1 MQPSLEIAKKVDEL
15 AFNFALGR
23 ELKNDNNIALKCFT
37 DLCHSSLMTMS
48 KQNVQTNK
56 QKCLNKQTNKQTKMS
71 KQNHLSASYASFVT
85 AKFRKLSRRGIS
97 VEIFI

>member
-1 MQPSLEIAKKVDEL
+1 MQPSIEIAKKVDEL

-56 QKCLNKQTNKQTKMS
+56 QKCLNKQTNKQKMS

>member
-1 MQPSLEIAKKVDEL
+1 MFHRPMSLL
-15 AFNFALGR
+15 L
-23 ELKNDNNIALKCFT
+23 ND
-37 DLCHSSLMTMS
+37 H
-48 KQNVQTNK
+48 VQTKCPNK
-56 QKCLNKQTNKQTKMS
+56 QTKMSKQTNKQKMS

>member
-1 MQPSLEIAKKVDEL
+1 MFHRPMSLL
-15 AFNFALGR
+15 L
-23 ELKNDNNIALKCFT
+23 NDHVQTKCPNKQT
-37 DLCHSSLMTMS
+37 KMS
-48 KQNVQTNK
+48 KQT
-56 QKCLNKQTNKQTKMS
+56 NKQTNKQKMS

>member
-1 MQPSLEIAKKVDEL
+1 MQPSIEIAKKVDEL
-15 AFNFALGR
+15 AFNFALCR

-56 QKCLNKQTNKQTKMS
+56 QKCLNKQTNKQTKNVQTKSSQCQLRKFCNS
-71 KQNHLSASYASFVT
+71 K
-85 AKFRKLSRRGIS
+85 I
-97 VEIFI
+97 